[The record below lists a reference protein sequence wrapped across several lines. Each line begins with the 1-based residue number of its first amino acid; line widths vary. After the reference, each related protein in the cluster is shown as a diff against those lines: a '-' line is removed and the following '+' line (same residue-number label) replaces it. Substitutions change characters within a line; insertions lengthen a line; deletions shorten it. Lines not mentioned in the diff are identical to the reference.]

1 MQVMCTLLVLTDIGL
16 TVVLK
21 CVVIIIVTNET
32 QLLNYV
38 WFYFCIVNGWFMWR
52 DDDFCGLFA
61 VDVSF
66 SDYSI

>member
-38 WFYFCIVNGWFMWR
+38 WFYFCIVNG
-52 DDDFCGLFA
+52 
-61 VDVSF
+61 
-66 SDYSI
+66 